1 MVDIQTS
8 EVDAELET
16 FSLVSTQNCL
26 PFNAQSLIK
35 ELV

>member
-1 MVDIQTS
+1 MVDVQTS
-8 EVDAELET
+8 EVDADLEI

-26 PFNAQSLIK
+26 TFNAQSLIK